1 MSPGAKYIL
10 MAVILLSISTVHAI
24 SSEPTIRFVKIKD
37 TMHIYIKN
45 PSNLN
50 VTIYI
55 YSRLDNTLNTT
66 FTTTDTTKKFAFSTP
81 GAWTANVTV
90 DGAVR
95 DVEKFSI
102 GTIFNTGF
110 KNALKDMFKGDLT
123 IVGVVIMIGVGV
135 WAASI
140 GRYAGLPVVLGALS
154 ILTALNYFPAWLLWV
169 LIFVVAIILA
179 KALAEIT
186 RTD

>member
-1 MSPGAKYIL
+1 MCRGLSSII
-10 MAVILLSISTVHAI
+10 MALLLLVPTAYAI
-24 SSEPTIRFVKIKD
+24 SSEPVVRFVKLQD

-55 YSRLDNTLNTT
+55 YNRFDNTLNTT
-66 FTTTDTTKKFAFSTP
+66 FSTTNTVDKFKFSTP
-81 GAWTANVTV
+81 GAWTANITV
-90 DGAVR
+90 DGAQRNVI
-95 DVEKFSI
+95 KFSI

-110 KNALKDMFKGDLT
+110 KKALKDLFKGDLT
-123 IVGVVIMIGVGV
+123 LVGIVIMIGVGV

-140 GRYAGLPVVLGALS
+140 GRYAGLPVVIGALS
-154 ILTALNYFPAWLLWV
+154 ILTATNYFPSWLLWV
-169 LIFVVAIILA
+169 LIFVIAIILA
-179 KALAEIT
+179 KALAEIS